1 MPETESIRHALRRK
15 RLTYS
20 ISAKLIGSLLAVM
33 LVIFALLGYLNIR
46 LHRQHLEAATLA
58 SAERV
63 SDVIKRSTTYY
74 MLRNDR
80 EGLYHAIQTIADEP
94 GMIKVRILD
103 QEGRVSYSTDS
114 AEVSHVLDKTAE
126 ACYGCHNQSQPL
138 ARLSRPDRFR
148 IYRSPGG
155 ERVLGIITPIENQA
169 SCSNAACH
177 AHPAGQQ
184 VLGVLDT
191 NLSLA
196 KADAQ
201 LTVSTTRMFCY
212 TAGAILTVALLSWLF
227 VWRVV
232 AKPINALTEGT
243 ERLSQGELGY
253 QIEARSQDEVGDLA
267 HSFNDMSLQLR
278 AANEQLMAW
287 ARTLEDRVE
296 EKTKELRSA
305 HDHVLHVEKMA
316 SLGKMAAVVAHEVN
330 NPLFGILTYAKL
342 LRKWVESGQA
352 EKEKRKDTME
362 CLDLI
367 AAESRRCGDLIKNLL
382 SLSRTAPINIQP
394 TDLNRVIERCLMLV
408 RHQVDLHGIDLQLK
422 LANDLPLVRCDP
434 AQIEQVLIALIMNA
448 IDAMPR
454 GGNLWLET
462 RTSDDEDEIE
472 IQVRDDGSGIAPD
485 VLSQIFE
492 PFMTTKETGHG
503 VGLGLA
509 ISRGIM
515 ERHNGRIQVAS
526 ELGRGTT
533 FTVILPIRTGEA
545 SPATVGDRES
555 AMSVR

>member
-253 QIEARSQDEVGDLA
+253 QIEVRSQDEVGDLA